1 MSEKSGNSVE
11 GTLKIKVL
19 RVFCCTKAHIARVG
33 NVMISLSEKVCALQK
48 GGKNES
54 DTGSIADD
62 SAEP

>member
-1 MSEKSGNSVE
+1 
-11 GTLKIKVL
+11 
-19 RVFCCTKAHIARVG
+19 
-33 NVMISLSEKVCALQK
+33 MISLSEKVCALKK